1 MKKKI
6 LIIIGSLEIGG
17 TEKQLLSI
25 LKKISNSFDIKIF
38 TIHKKGVLAE
48 SFSKL
53 GVEIIESNINLRR
66 SFNLIYK
73 IPFFYMQLVKLFR
86 NFKPDITHFFL
97 LASYILG
104 SPLMFFFRKSFF
116 IMSRRSLN
124 NYQKKYFFIRFIEL
138 FLHKKVDLIIANSKA
153 VFRQLIEE
161 ENVNKKKC
169 KVIYNGVSIRKR
181 VKKNNKIIKII
192 CLSNL
197 IPYKNH
203 KFLLNTLSKIKKA
216 NKWELILVGSGK
228 VEQINKIKKQIIELK
243 IKNSVKLYGSKT
255 NVDFYLNQADI
266 GVLVS
271 NEEGFSN
278 TILEYMSFSLPVI
291 ATDVGGN
298 SEAIADNDSGFLIKP
313 NDIDQLKEKIEI
325 LLEKKRT
332 RILMGRKGLI
342 RAKSLFNLNK
352 ASIIYKNLY
361 NNVKKL
367 N

>member
-1 MKKKI
+1 M
-6 LIIIGSLEIGG
+6 
-17 TEKQLLSI
+17 
-25 LKKISNSFDIKIF
+25 
-38 TIHKKGVLAE
+38 
-48 SFSKL
+48 
-53 GVEIIESNINLRR
+53 
-66 SFNLIYK
+66 
-73 IPFFYMQLVKLFR
+73 
-86 NFKPDITHFFL
+86 
-97 LASYILG
+97 
-104 SPLMFFFRKSFF
+104 
-116 IMSRRSLN
+116 
-124 NYQKKYFFIRFIEL
+124 
-138 FLHKKVDLIIANSKA
+138 
-153 VFRQLIEE
+153 
-161 ENVNKKKC
+161 NKKKC